1 MSLTLT
7 QFLSWSL
14 VTVII
19 WVQSFSGTNSTFPGY
34 SSQLKQLLSLSQR
47 HLNYFAFASDA
58 GKLLGFISGLAASH
72 FPGLDWLV
80 LLIGSIL
87 GLIGYG
93 LQYLAIKFHITFLLS
108 FWSFLVLSFIAGHS
122 ICWMNTV
129 CLVFIQ
135 KFKSNHQVAAGII
148 TSYQGLST
156 KIYTDIVHVVSSAP
170 GKRAQHYLLL
180 NAILPMVVCVIFIA
194 NVVALKIDAVGLGE
208 PRNMRVAFLLM
219 FVITIFTGAYSIISS
234 SLSIK
239 ILPWVNATVI
249 GLFLLAPLTVI
260 PIVEKV
266 REKSN
271 GDLGRMEKE
280 GEDDKETQVVV
291 REEIVVVREEIG
303 WKLMLQRLN
312 FWLYIVVYFLGP
324 TIGLVFL
331 NNLGQIVESRG
342 YAGTAFVPLS
352 SSFGFF
358 GRLIPSFI
366 DYYIR

>member
-1 MSLTLT
+1 MSLT

-14 VTVII
+14 VIVII

-47 HLNYFAFASDA
+47 QLNYFVFASDA
-58 GKLLGFISGLAASH
+58 GKLLCFISGLAASH

-108 FWSFLVLSFIAGHS
+108 FWSFLVLNFIAGHS

-129 CLVFIQ
+129 CFVIIQ
-135 KFKSNHQVAAGII
+135 KFQSNHQVAAGII
-148 TSYQGLST
+148 TSYQGLSA
-156 KIYTDIVHVVSSAP
+156 KIYTDIVQVVSSAP

-180 NAILPMVVCVIFIA
+180 SAVLPMVVCVIFIA
-194 NVVALKIDAVGLGE
+194 NIIALKIDAVGLGG
-208 PRNMRVAFLLM
+208 PRNIRDEFFLM
-219 FVITIFTGAYSIISS
+219 FVITIFTGVYSVISS
-234 SLSIK
+234 CLSSK

-249 GLFLLAPLTVI
+249 GLFLLAPLIVI
-260 PIVEKV
+260 PIVENV
-266 REKSN
+266 IEKSN
-271 GDLGRMEKE
+271 DDLGRREKEVKE
-280 GEDDKETQVVV
+280 GEDDKEAQ
-291 REEIVVVREEIG
+291 VVVREEIG

-342 YAGTAFVPLS
+342 YTGTALVPLS